1 MPDPDGTVHIEIA
14 QPSPATLKRYGGTPE
29 SWYAMLEEQG
39 FACGVCGKVPSPS
52 KRDGKRRLVIDH
64 EHVRGW
70 KNMEPEQRW
79 RHVRG
84 LTCWWC
90 NSAYLARG
98 ITVEKAEGVVRYLKR
113 YAAIGEF

>member
-1 MPDPDGTVHIEIA
+1 MADIEIIIA
-14 QPSPATLKRYGGTPE
+14 EPTASTLKKYGGDLV
-29 SWYAMLEEQG
+29 SWRVLLEEQG
-39 FACGVCGKVPSPS
+39 FVCGVCGKVPSPS

-70 KNMEPEQRW
+70 KNMVPEQRW

-98 ITVEKAEGVVRYLKR
+98 ITVEKAEGVVRYLRR
-113 YAAIGEF
+113 YAERSGE